1 MSWDAAPLSS
11 VSKTFAD
18 GDWVES
24 KDQAEDGIRLVQTGN
39 VGVGRFKDRRD
50 KARWI
55 SSQTFHRLNCTEV
68 LPGDVLVSR
77 LPDPVGRACLVPET
91 GDRMIT
97 AVDCTIVRPDVGTL
111 DREFLV
117 YYTQSK
123 TYQRDIEGRCTGTT
137 RKRISRKNLGL
148 IPIPLPP
155 LEEQKRI
162 VAVLDQAFSALD
174 RARANAEA
182 NLADADGMVQIEI
195 DRAFAELAEQYDQR
209 SFEDITKTTLIGLV
223 RSKREQPETGEFAYV
238 KMNHI
243 SNDNRFINEILDR
256 VNCEPNEFPRFQI
269 RVGDFLFNTRNSRE
283 LVGKSC
289 VVNSAIPDKTV
300 FNNNLMRAR
309 FSDEV
314 NPQFVAFGFRSTLG
328 QRQLEEMKSGTTN
341 VVAIYHKSLKGMKL
355 PIPIVDIQNAT
366 VRTLSALEEK
376 VLLLKDYY
384 ENTLT
389 DLEDL
394 RRSILTKAFAGELT

>member
-1 MSWDAAPLSS
+1 M
-11 VSKTFAD
+11 
-18 GDWVES
+18 
-24 KDQAEDGIRLVQTGN
+24 
-39 VGVGRFKDRRD
+39 
-50 KARWI
+50 
-55 SSQTFHRLNCTEV
+55 
-68 LPGDVLVSR
+68 VSR